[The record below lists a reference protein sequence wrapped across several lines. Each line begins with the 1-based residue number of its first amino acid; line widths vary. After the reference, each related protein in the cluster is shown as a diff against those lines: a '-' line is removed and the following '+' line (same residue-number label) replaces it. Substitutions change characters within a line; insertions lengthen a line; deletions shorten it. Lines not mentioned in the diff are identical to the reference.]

1 MRGLKSP
8 LFINMLKDKVE
19 KLLNEAFEER
29 PDLFLIDFKMGAG
42 NEIKVVID
50 GDDGVKLS
58 DCMFFSRAVEH
69 NLDRDEY
76 DFSIEVLSA
85 GANSP
90 LTSPRQF
97 VKNVGRDIQI
107 MDREKRTETG
117 LLKKAD
123 EEKVT
128 IVWKAREPKPI
139 GKGKVTVEKEW
150 TLSYEDVKQA
160 KVVIKFN

>member
-1 MRGLKSP
+1 
-8 LFINMLKDKVE
+8 MLKEKVE

-42 NEIKVVID
+42 NEIKVIID

-69 NLDRDEY
+69 NLDREEY

-85 GANSP
+85 GASSP
-90 LTSPRQF
+90 LSFPRQF
-97 VKNVGRDIQI
+97 IKNLGRDLQI
-107 MDREKRTETG
+107 VDREKRTETG
-117 LLKKAD
+117 LLKVAN
-123 EEKVT
+123 EESVT
-128 IVWKAREPKPI
+128 ITWKAREPKPI

-150 TLSYEDVKQA
+150 TLKYEDIKQA

>member
-1 MRGLKSP
+1 
-8 LFINMLKDKVE
+8 MLKEKVE
-19 KLLNEAFEER
+19 ELLNAAFEER

-42 NEIKVVID
+42 NEIKVIID
-50 GDDGVKLS
+50 GDEGVKLS

-85 GANSP
+85 GASSP
-90 LTSPRQF
+90 LSSPRQF
-97 VKNVGRDIQI
+97 IKNIGRDIQVV
-107 MDREKRTETG
+107 DRDKRSEIG
-117 LLKKAD
+117 LLKVAND
-123 EEKVT
+123 EGIT

-139 GKGKVTVEKEW
+139 GKGKVTVQKEW
-150 TLSYEDVKQA
+150 ALKYEDIKQA

>member
-1 MRGLKSP
+1 
-8 LFINMLKDKVE
+8 MLKEKVE
-19 KLLNEAFEER
+19 KLLKEAFEER
-29 PDLFLIDFKMGAG
+29 ADLFLIDFKMGAG
-42 NEIKVVID
+42 NEIKVIID

-69 NLDRDEY
+69 NLDREEY

-85 GANSP
+85 GASSP
-90 LTSPRQF
+90 LSFPRQF
-97 VKNVGRDIQI
+97 IKNLGRDIQI
-107 MDREKRTETG
+107 VDREKRTETG
-117 LLKKAD
+117 LLKLAN
-123 EEKVT
+123 EEGIT

-150 TLSYEDVKQA
+150 ALKYEDIKQA

>member
-1 MRGLKSP
+1 MRE
-8 LFINMLKDKVE
+8 KVE
-19 KLLNEAFEER
+19 ELLKEAFEER

-69 NLDRDEY
+69 NLDREVY

-85 GANSP
+85 GASSP
-90 LTSPRQF
+90 LSFPRQF
-97 VKNVGRDIQI
+97 IKNLGRDLQI
-107 MDREKRTETG
+107 IDREKRTETG
-117 LLKKAD
+117 ILTAAD
-123 EEKVT
+123 QESIT
-128 IVWKAREPKPI
+128 IAWKAREPKPI

-150 TLSYEDVKQA
+150 TLKYEDIKQA